1 MGAGDAGQF
10 HRAPGSG
17 RQVVRD
23 TQFRGGVDD
32 RRDPGGGAHLN
43 ELHVGRQGVGGGL

>member
-10 HRAPGSG
+10 NRASRSG
-17 RQVVRD
+17 RQMIRD
-23 TQFRGGVDD
+23 PQFRGGVDN